1 MNKLQLFRIIRR
13 HIKLSEKRSVVYE
26 QNKTAKVIIY
36 VLGGFA
42 VVYLLVI
49 AIVLALAANEATSV
63 TPYEVFFG
71 LLLFFLTI
79 DFFIRFTAQQTPAQ
93 LIKPYSLLPIPKY
106 TCIELFILSSVVS
119 TNNLIWMA
127 VTMPFAIMTTLFS
140 EGIIASLGL
149 VIAFQTIITINSQW
163 YMLVRTLINKSVLW
177 WLLPL
182 AFYGAVYSPIVF
194 NKFDVIFE
202 TPAMLGEGFVFF
214 HPIHYLCLLLILA
227 AFIEINKRIQYRF
240 TYMENANAESMK
252 MKSVSEFKFFDRY
265 GEVGEYL
272 KLEVKSVIRN
282 KNIRKSF
289 IFGSIFVIIL
299 SLIISFT
306 EVYDDSFNKTFWIV
320 YTFVLY
326 GAVSLIKIMSAEGN
340 YIDGLMVHKEN
351 IIQLLKAKYYFYSA
365 MLVLPFLLMLPTVF
379 MGKYS
384 LLTLVS
390 MALFVVGPVYCLLMQ
405 MAVYNRQTQPLN
417 AKFIS
422 KGNVETNYFQVAA
435 ELLAMFA
442 PVIIISLLNSFFSD
456 TVTFIILLLV
466 GVVFIGLHGL
476 WIKNIYKRLMQRRY
490 ANMEGFRA
498 TR

>member
-1 MNKLQLFRIIRR
+1 MNKLQLFHILRR

-42 VVYLLVI
+42 VVYLL
-49 AIVLALAANEATSV
+49 AISIMLALAANEAMSV

-71 LLLFFLTI
+71 MLPFFLTF
-79 DFFIRFTAQQTPAQ
+79 DFFIRFIGQQTPAQ
-93 LIKPYSLLPIPKY
+93 LVKPYSLLPIPKY
-106 TCIELFILSSVVS
+106 TCVELFILSSVITS
-119 TNNLIWMA
+119 NNLIWMA
-127 VTMPFAIMTTLFS
+127 ISVPFAIMTTLFS
-140 EGIIASLGL
+140 EGILASIGL
-149 VIAFQTIITINSQW
+149 VIAFQIAIIINSQW
-163 YMLVRTLINKSVLW
+163 YMLVRTLINKSILW

-182 AFYGAVYSPIVF
+182 AFYGAVYSPIAF
-194 NKFDVIFE
+194 DKFDVIFE
-202 TPAMLGEGFVFF
+202 TPAMLGEGLVFF
-214 HPIHYLCLLLILA
+214 HPIPYLCLLLILA
-227 AFIEINKRIQYRF
+227 SFIEINKRVQYHF
-240 TYMENANAESMK
+240 TYMENANDERVK

-289 IFGSIFVIIL
+289 IFSTIFIIIL
-299 SLIISFT
+299 SLVISFT
-306 EVYDDSFNKTFWIV
+306 DIYDGGFNKTFWIV

-326 GAVSLIKIMSAEGN
+326 GAMFLIKIMSAEGN

-351 IIQLLKAKYYFYSA
+351 IIQQLKAKYYFYST
-365 MLVLPFLLMLPTVF
+365 MLILPFLLMSPTVF

-390 MALFVVGPVYCLLMQ
+390 MALFVAGPVYCLLMQ

-417 AKFIS
+417 TKLIS
-422 KGNVETNYFQVAA
+422 KGNIETNYFQIVA
-435 ELLAMFA
+435 ELLALFA
-442 PVIIISLLNSFFSD
+442 PVIIISLLSSIFSD
-456 TVTFIILLLV
+456 TVTFIILLLI
-466 GVVFIGLHGL
+466 GVAFISLHNI
-476 WIKNIYKRLMQRRY
+476 WIKNIYKRLMRRRY
-490 ANMEGFRA
+490 ANMDGFRA